1 MSTSVSIF
9 CLRATANYYN
19 SNTIRS
25 SLLAKSAS
33 NFTYLPVRWKAN
45 STGPKNFLP
54 VYMRNLRK
62 GLAHLRRDPV
72 MAAQIDKF
80 GVINYRVPKDRFE
93 NLVSTIIGQQ
103 LSNKAADTIYGRVA
117 KVIGTVTP
125 QNILSTSDLALRTA
139 GTSWAKI
146 RSLKDLSQ
154 KILDKSVQLD
164 KLDQMSDEKVISHL
178 TSVKGIG
185 SWTAHMKLM
194 FTLHRPDIM
203 PIDDRG
209 IQNAMIKLYKLKDNK
224 NLKNQIL
231 KISKSWQPYRTLACW
246 YLWKSLDNS

>member
-1 MSTSVSIF
+1 MTYGLMSTSVSIF

-103 LSNKAADTIYGRVA
+103 LSNKAADTIYSRVI
-117 KVIGTVTP
+117 KITKIDPTSLLTVNP
-125 QNILSTSDLALRTA
+125 SQLRAA

-146 RSLKDLSQ
+146 KSIKDLSQ
-154 KILDKSVQLD
+154 KVLDGTV
-164 KLDQMSDEKVISHL
+164 KLDNLETMTDEEVDSHL
-178 TSVKGIG
+178 
-185 SWTAHMKLM
+185 
-194 FTLHRPDIM
+194 
-203 PIDDRG
+203 
-209 IQNAMIKLYKLKDNK
+209 
-224 NLKNQIL
+224 
-231 KISKSWQPYRTLACW
+231 
-246 YLWKSLDNS
+246 